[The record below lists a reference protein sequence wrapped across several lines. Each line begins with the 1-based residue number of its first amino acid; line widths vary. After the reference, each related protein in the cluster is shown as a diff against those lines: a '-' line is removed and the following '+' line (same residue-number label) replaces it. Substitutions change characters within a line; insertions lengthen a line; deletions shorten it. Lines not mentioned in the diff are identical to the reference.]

1 MSSTLKK
8 SPIEEAPEPY
18 RQESRTTTTKDSQ
31 QFLSRFTV
39 YAFKKSTSASRKNTA
54 VSAAVAVCASDVM
67 SKAVVW
73 GTRVFDVIRQLFCF
87 GLIAFIGKERS
98 NMAAIWETQIQS
110 SSIQSTLNWN
120 IRVLK
125 CPYVLHPVS
134 QKIPQCCLWNN
145 SSLGLAIDGLSRPLI

>member
-67 SKAVVW
+67 SKAVV
-73 GTRVFDVIRQLFCF
+73 
-87 GLIAFIGKERS
+87 
-98 NMAAIWETQIQS
+98 
-110 SSIQSTLNWN
+110 
-120 IRVLK
+120 
-125 CPYVLHPVS
+125 
-134 QKIPQCCLWNN
+134 
-145 SSLGLAIDGLSRPLI
+145 